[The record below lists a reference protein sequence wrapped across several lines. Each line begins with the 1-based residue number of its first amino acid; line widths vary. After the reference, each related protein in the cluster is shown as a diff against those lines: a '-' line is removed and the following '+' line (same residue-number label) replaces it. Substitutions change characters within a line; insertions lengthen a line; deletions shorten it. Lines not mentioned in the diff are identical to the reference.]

1 MTDAQKVAAHYR
13 GAAEAYDDC
22 PAYAAELNAI
32 ADVVE
37 AGEAAAELLRR
48 GMSAAGERSPQEIA
62 KSTYQT
68 ALAKLAKAVGVEGE

>member
-1 MTDAQKVAAHYR
+1 MTPAHKVAAHYR

-37 AGEAAAELLRR
+37 AGDDLLYVGDHADGWLDAHKRL
-48 GMSAAGERSPQEIA
+48 ED
-62 KSTYQT
+62 
-68 ALAKLAKAVGVEGE
+68 ALAKLAKAVGVEGENNG